1 MCIVRRWIRGSSL
14 YKRPSQYL
22 VARTQ
27 YGELSEMYTELVHGL
42 EGNDDDSD
50 ISFDETDKGKH

>member
-1 MCIVRRWIRGSSL
+1 M